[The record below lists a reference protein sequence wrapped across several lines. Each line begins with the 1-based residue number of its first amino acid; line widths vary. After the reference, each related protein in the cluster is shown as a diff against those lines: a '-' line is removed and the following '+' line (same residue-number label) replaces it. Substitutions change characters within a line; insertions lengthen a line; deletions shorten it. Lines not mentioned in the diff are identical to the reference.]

1 MARSG
6 SPFFCKASATAADPR
21 RYKQIGERM
30 KRSEHAATVVARL
43 ANDLFQ
49 AEASQDEAVN
59 QLGRL
64 AQSLT
69 QGRREAGL
77 SSTVGQAAF
86 DALADAVTAQ
96 IGAQR
101 AMVALHEALADVKR
115 NTSYRGVRLGGLE
128 KSDEPIPRPTGLA
141 LVS

>member
-1 MARSG
+1 
-6 SPFFCKASATAADPR
+6 
-21 RYKQIGERM
+21 M

-43 ANDLFQ
+43 ATDLFQ

-69 QGRREAGL
+69 RSRRDAGL
-77 SSTVGQAAF
+77 STTVGQAAF
-86 DALADAVTAQ
+86 DALADAVAAQ
-96 IGAQR
+96 VGAQR

-115 NTSYRGVRLGGLE
+115 NTSYRGVQMGGFE
-128 KSDEPIPRPTGLA
+128 KEEKPIPRPSGLA

>member
-1 MARSG
+1 
-6 SPFFCKASATAADPR
+6 
-21 RYKQIGERM
+21 M

-43 ANDLFQ
+43 ATDLFQ
-49 AEASQDEAVN
+49 AEASQDEAVS

-69 QGRREAGL
+69 RSRRDSGL
-77 SSTVGQAAF
+77 SATVGQAAF

-101 AMVALHEALADVKR
+101 AMVALHEALAEVKR
-115 NTSYRGVRLGGLE
+115 NTSFRGVQMGGLE
-128 KSDEPIPRPTGLA
+128 KGGETYPRPTGLA

>member
-1 MARSG
+1 
-6 SPFFCKASATAADPR
+6 
-21 RYKQIGERM
+21 M

-43 ANDLFQ
+43 ATDLFQ

-69 QGRREAGL
+69 RSRREAGL
-77 SSTVGQAAF
+77 SATVGQAAF

-96 IGAQR
+96 VGAQR

-115 NTSYRGVRLGGLE
+115 KTSFRGVQMGGLE
-128 KSDEPIPRPTGLA
+128 KGGETYPRPTGLA

>member
-1 MARSG
+1 
-6 SPFFCKASATAADPR
+6 
-21 RYKQIGERM
+21 M

-43 ANDLFQ
+43 AEDLFQ
-49 AEASQDEAVN
+49 AEASQDEAVS

-69 QGRREAGL
+69 RSRRDSGL
-77 SSTVGQAAF
+77 SATVGQAAF
-86 DALADAVTAQ
+86 DALADALAAQ

-115 NTSYRGVRLGGLE
+115 NTSYRGVQLGGLE

>member
-1 MARSG
+1 
-6 SPFFCKASATAADPR
+6 
-21 RYKQIGERM
+21 M

-43 ANDLFQ
+43 ATDLFQ
-49 AEASQDEAVN
+49 AEASQDEAVS

-69 QGRREAGL
+69 RSRRESGL
-77 SSTVGQAAF
+77 SATVGQAAF

-96 IGAQR
+96 VGAQR

-115 NTSYRGVRLGGLE
+115 TTSFRSIQMGGLE
-128 KSDEPIPRPTGLA
+128 KSDEPIQRPMGLA